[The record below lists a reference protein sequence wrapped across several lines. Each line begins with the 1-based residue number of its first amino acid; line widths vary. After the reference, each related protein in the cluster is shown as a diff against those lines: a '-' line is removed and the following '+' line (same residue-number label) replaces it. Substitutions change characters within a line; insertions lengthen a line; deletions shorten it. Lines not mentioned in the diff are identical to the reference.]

1 MSNNKNTGGLF
12 GKGYYITLILCAAAI
27 GIAGFLYYRNAD
39 DTQASVQNDATDAVV
54 AGAEDQEDV
63 AVGATQGSAE
73 ESAAPSDSTT
83 APTER
88 KSLKTGAPVSGE
100 TVAGYAMET
109 LSYNETTRDWRTHA
123 GLDIAAEAGT
133 AVLAAADGEVYTV
146 YADETMGTTV
156 VIRHDGG
163 YTTQYSSLAEEV
175 TVAAGD
181 TVKLGQQIGTVGT
194 TALLESALGEH
205 VHFCVLYQDEA
216 IDPAE
221 FLAMS

>member
-100 TVAGYAMET
+100 TVAGYAMAT